1 MQWTRSETLALAQQ
15 SCTHCYGLGLRP
27 GRAGVS
33 TPCNCVFRAIFR
45 ACHARFRQCA
55 SKEKYISRVSLEA
68 NPGRQRRSVWGLKNE
83 EFMADF
89 CLVSKRT
96 LDELQH
102 KIFTNHFLLGADWK
116 LCCRKLGMERG
127 AFFHEVYRI
136 EQKLG
141 RTFRELEPLH
151 SSLWTN
157 TSIALAAGKPWHSHL
172 SQPQLTARRMESKW
186 LNFRQGEPHR
196 IYPVLRKQQRKG
208 ARSRS
213 RTRLVSARH
222 HVSWSKTEGE
232 RCRARCKK
240 VRSRSPHSAASSPS
254 SICKRWFS
262 NSESARLN
270 LLLTAPKRMSLAAKT
285 SLLTRAATRAPAHM
299 THGSTVEKTEAP
311 SRR

>member
-96 LDELQH
+96 LDEQQYQ
-102 KIFTNHFLLGADWK
+102 IFTNHFLLGADWK

-141 RTFRELEPLH
+141 RTFRELEPF
-151 SSLWTN
+151 
-157 TSIALAAGKPWHSHL
+157 ALFPLDEYFNSTIRRETQAITQFPAATEEQTDGKRV
-172 SQPQLTARRMESKW
+172 AK
-186 LNFRQGEPHR
+186 
-196 IYPVLRKQQRKG
+196 YP
-208 ARSRS
+208 A
-213 RTRLVSARH
+213 
-222 HVSWSKTEGE
+222 E
-232 RCRARCKK
+232 
-240 VRSRSPHSAASSPS
+240 
-254 SICKRWFS
+254 
-262 NSESARLN
+262 
-270 LLLTAPKRMSLAAKT
+270 
-285 SLLTRAATRAPAHM
+285 RAA
-299 THGSTVEKTEAP
+299 
-311 SRR
+311 